1 MVEFEAARGVSGG
14 RSSRSKQKV
23 VVEEDEEDEE
33 DEETDG
39 SVKGAKVGGRARW
52 LLRTKRNVARADDR
66 IRLRIFLIFWGM
78 MRVISLSVPIA
89 ERHSTRNQCG
99 IHDWAD

>member
-14 RSSRSKQKV
+14 RPSRSKQKV

-33 DEETDG
+33 TNG
-39 SVKGAKVGGRARW
+39 SVKGAKVGVRARW
-52 LLRTKRNVARADDR
+52 LLRTKRNVARANDR
-66 IRLRIFLIFWGM
+66 TRLRIFLIFWGM

-99 IHDWAD
+99 NLDRAD